1 MSKVERNSVN
11 ASRRRKGNI
20 PTRSV
25 LPFRELSAFV
35 SDNYC
40 LLGARTNDVIDVVF
54 AIFDRDELSLQRSL
68 LAIGHLQQDVELA
81 GSKTL
86 ASLSC
91 RRSGFH
97 PI

>member
-1 MSKVERNSVN
+1 MLTKSKLKLARSALSEGLLRPVSRLKRNSVN

-40 LLGARTNDVIDVVF
+40 LLGARADDSIDVVF
-54 AIFDRDELSLQRSL
+54 AIFDRRELSLQRSL
-68 LAIGHLQQDVELA
+68 LAIG
-81 GSKTL
+81 
-86 ASLSC
+86 
-91 RRSGFH
+91 
-97 PI
+97 I